1 MILNAAASEEST
13 QRELYDM
20 VYRDLRALAGASFR
34 GQPGGHTLQPT
45 ALANEA
51 YLRLMRRTG
60 REWNDRS
67 HFFALCGVIMRGIL
81 ADHARKRRAA
91 KRGGDRERV
100 TLGGIAAAAGDAID
114 LIALD
119 DALQALG
126 EVSDRQAR
134 VVEYRFFGG
143 LTVHEVADLLDISPS
158 TVENDWRV
166 ARAWLRARL
175 AGKEA
180 L

>member
-143 LTVHEVADLLDISPS
+143 LTMEEVAELNGTSLRS
-158 TVENDWRV
+158 TERLWQK
-166 ARAWLRARL
+166 ARL
-175 AGKEA
+175 WLNRE
-180 L
+180 LSES

>member
-1 MILNAAASEEST
+1 MILNAAASEAST
-13 QRELYDM
+13 QRDLYDM
-20 VYRDLRALAGASFR
+20 VYSDLRALAGASFR
-34 GQPGGHTLQPT
+34 GQPGAHTLQPT

-51 YLRLMRRTG
+51 YLRLMRRTD
-60 REWNDRS
+60 REWHDRS

-91 KRGGDRERV
+91 KRGGDLERV
-100 TLGGIAAAAGDAID
+100 TLGGLAASPGEPID

-119 DALQALG
+119 DALNALA
-126 EVSDRQAR
+126 EVSGRQAR

-143 LTVHEVADLLDISPS
+143 LTVPEVADLLGISRS

-175 AGKEA
+175 A
-180 L
+180 